1 MNAKLIFALVLA
13 FALAGCNGTVPPV
26 TAEPT
31 AVIPTEVPPTAVP
44 FPTPT
49 LEPTTIPTEVPPT
62 PTLEPSPTPTVTPIP
77 SVWEIAE
84 KMLAE
89 CSLVFDMT
97 QTPPSWMRADFSY
110 GEASRWY
117 IEEFFWRQW
126 WRGNP
131 TPSPDEYPTT
141 AGPNTFSPTL
151 APLGEYELEIA
162 VQIIAVHP
170 EFVQVGPRG
179 LRLWSFAIGTQ
190 MLRNNGKYHNPFG
203 EVDQLFVTAPSGD
216 FLPDEYE
223 NSFCPFSFLFTEF
236 PPEEN
241 GDGDGILV
249 GRAYLFYEVGGT
261 DPFKLDGELREVIF
275 TFPPVP

>member
-1 MNAKLIFALVLA
+1 MNAKLMFALVLA
-13 FALAGCNGTVPPV
+13 FALAGCNGKVPLVTV
-26 TAEPT
+26 EPT
-31 AVIPTEVPPTAVP
+31 AV
-44 FPTPT
+44 
-49 LEPTTIPTEVPPT
+49 IPTEVPPT

-141 AGPNTFSPTL
+141 AGPNTFSPPL
-151 APLGEYELEIA
+151 APLGEYELGVA
-162 VQIIAVHP
+162 GGLLPVHA
-170 EFVQVGPRG
+170 G
-179 LRLWSFAIGTQ
+179 
-190 MLRNNGKYHNPFG
+190 
-203 EVDQLFVTAPSGD
+203 
-216 FLPDEYE
+216 
-223 NSFCPFSFLFTEF
+223 
-236 PPEEN
+236 
-241 GDGDGILV
+241 
-249 GRAYLFYEVGGT
+249 
-261 DPFKLDGELREVIF
+261 
-275 TFPPVP
+275 